1 MVNLLVGNYC
11 DKSSRN
17 GLIICQSVS
26 YYKLSGNIDDI
37 PKLVPSYSCLMIKLG
52 PEIRGGLNN
61 MIYF

>member
-17 GLIICQSVS
+17 GLIICHRVS

-37 PKLVPSYSCLMIKLG
+37 PKLVPSYSSLMIKLG
-52 PEIRGGLNN
+52 PEFRGGLNN